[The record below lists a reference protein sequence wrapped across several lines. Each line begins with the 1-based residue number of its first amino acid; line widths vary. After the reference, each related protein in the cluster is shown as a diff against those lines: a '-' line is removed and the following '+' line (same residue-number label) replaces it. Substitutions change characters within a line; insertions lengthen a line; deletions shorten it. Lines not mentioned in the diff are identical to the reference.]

1 MHKIIIFNEKAW
13 LKPYIDMN
21 TDLRIKARNNLVK
34 DFFKFMNNTVFEK
47 IMENLKSTKNVFSI
61 RINLT

>member
-34 DFFKFMNNTVFEK
+34 DFLKFMNNTVFEK
-47 IMENLKSTKNVFSI
+47 IMENLKSTDIS
-61 RINLT
+61 L

>member
-1 MHKIIIFNEKAW
+1 
-13 LKPYIDMN
+13 MN

-47 IMENLKSTKNVFSI
+47 IMENLKSTDIS
-61 RINLT
+61 L

>member
-21 TDLRIKARNNLVK
+21 TDLRIKARNNLLK

-47 IMENLKSTKNVFSI
+47 IMENLKSTDIS
-61 RINLT
+61 L

>member
-47 IMENLKSTKNVFSI
+47 IMENLKSTDIS
-61 RINLT
+61 L

>member
-21 TDLRIKARNNLVK
+21 TDLRIKARNNFVK

-47 IMENLKSTKNVFSI
+47 IMENLKSTDIS
-61 RINLT
+61 L

>member
-47 IMENLKSTKNVFSI
+47 IMENLKSTD
-61 RINLT
+61 INL